1 MMVVIAFSLATCGAF
16 SVSSTVEYLRDSEL
30 VRKDTELRLNIPE
43 IFLFYIA
50 DFICAYPLF
59 IKVT

>member
-1 MMVVIAFSLATCGAF
+1 MSREVVESPFVHMPKKKT
-16 SVSSTVEYLRDSEL
+16 SVS
-30 VRKDTELRLNIPE
+30 IPE